1 MTPLRESP
9 HALRTVAPAV
19 RFCLNGSPDCTMP
32 EPMTRIDAAITRID
46 AALTRIAAADAPT
59 QPEEVAELRA
69 LQIDI
74 AEKLDRTIARLE
86 RVIGEE

>member
-1 MTPLRESP
+1 
-9 HALRTVAPAV
+9 
-19 RFCLNGSPDCTMP
+19 MP
-32 EPMTRIDAAITRID
+32 EPMTRIDAAITRIN
-46 AALTRIAAADAPT
+46 AALNRIAAAGNPG

-86 RVIGEE
+86 RVLGEE

>member
-1 MTPLRESP
+1 
-9 HALRTVAPAV
+9 
-19 RFCLNGSPDCTMP
+19 MP

-46 AALTRIAAADAPT
+46 AALNRIAAAGAPT